1 MQVDALN
8 FCNFTSILFLRIMQ
22 NELLSKLFDIADKF
36 KIPLLL
42 ALVGI
47 LLIGAGLLLPKLS
60 REKKQDI
67 VVENAS
73 SNSSTSEKQST
84 NLKVDIAGAVLTPG
98 VYELSSE
105 KRLEDAIKLAGGFS
119 TTADAEWVAKNIN
132 LASKLVDGQKIYI
145 QAKGETQVSGTA
157 LGAKTSDK
165 INVNFAS
172 AKELDTLPGI
182 GEVTAAKIIA
192 ARPYNS
198 VEELLTKK
206 AVGKATFEKIK
217 DLVSVN

>member
-1 MQVDALN
+1 ME
-8 FCNFTSILFLRIMQ
+8 Q
-22 NELLSKLFDIADKF
+22 NTTWSKFFEVADKF
-36 KIPLLL
+36 KIPLIL
-42 ALVGI
+42 AFAGL
-47 LLIGAGLLLPKLS
+47 LLIGLGLLLPKLNQG
-60 REKKQDI
+60 KKDI
-67 VVENAS
+67 VVETA
-73 SNSSTSEKQST
+73 NSETSIKESTK
-84 NLKVDIAGAVLTPG
+84 LKVDIAGAVPQPG
-98 VYELSSE
+98 VYEISSE
-105 KRLEDAIKLAGGFS
+105 ARLEDAIKLAGGFS
-119 TTADAEWVAKNIN
+119 EIADSVWIAKNIN

-145 QAKGETQVSGTA
+145 QAKGESEVGGLS

-198 VEELLTKK
+198 VGELLTKK